1 MNEIA
6 NLARIVTSRS
16 LASLPLLDLRGPQS
30 NKENQ
35 FVAALTKA
43 PEVTQLQVVK
53 ALYGKATAVNLR
65 ALQKLQSR
73 VRSKLLNQLYFLDH
87 SDTRHLV
94 SRRYELECLDLLHK
108 VSILYAEREYKLTER
123 LLLRCLRL
131 AETGEFTQYIVQSA
145 RMLRNLHAEQRQ
157 VIAYKKASKLLQ
169 KAQQLLVWEDEAEQ
183 LYTDTQLALSGTV
196 AARRAVLALLP
207 GRIEQLEALHRRA
220 RSFTTYNNMY
230 RARLAYEELQGNYQ
244 EMIRV
249 TAAASRRLRDGKLN
263 ARRFDVR
270 FNHFVSIY
278 AYLRSRQPVQ
288 GLRLAEEYSRDF
300 HPSSG
305 NWFYFQEHH
314 VLLALHAQQY
324 ERAQQLMGVIMKNP
338 AYTIQR
344 EAALQRWDLY
354 KAYIEFVLP
363 PQRVTTARQRQM
375 AQWVLQLPEYSR
387 DKRGHNVAI
396 LVLQLLHFLRE
407 HDLEAVLLRLERLRK
422 YQQRHLYEPTTIRS
436 RLFLRLLQLI
446 VEKSFDAAQ
455 TAERGKALLQQ
466 LRDTP
471 PPGEAFSEVEIIP
484 YEHLWE
490 LVLTLLREGPPVAN
504 EPGPGDDG

>member
-16 LASLPLLDLRGPQS
+16 LASLPVLDLRSRQA
-30 NKENQ
+30 NKETQ
-35 FVAALTKA
+35 FVAALAKA
-43 PEVTQLQVVK
+43 PDSTQLQVVK
-53 ALYGKATAVNLR
+53 ALYGKATAANMR

-87 SDTRHLV
+87 SDPRHLV

-108 VSILYAEREYKLTER
+108 VSILYAERDFKLAER
-123 LLLRCLRL
+123 LLQRCLRL
-131 AETGEFTQYIVQSA
+131 AEAGEFTQYWVQSA

-157 VIAYKKASKLLQ
+157 AIPYKKITKVLLRT
-169 KAQQLLVWEDEAEQ
+169 QQLLAWEDEAEQ

-196 AARRAVLALLP
+196 AARRAVLTLMP
-207 GRIEQLEALHRRA
+207 DRIAQLEALHRRA
-220 RSFTTYNNMY
+220 RSFTTYNTVY
-230 RARLAYEELQGNYQ
+230 RARLAYEELQGNFQ

-263 ARRFDVR
+263 ARRFDLR
-270 FNHFVSIY
+270 FNHFVSVY
-278 AYLRSRQPVQ
+278 AYLRSRQPMQ

-300 HPSSG
+300 HPSSN

-314 VLLALHAQQY
+314 VLLALHAEQY
-324 ERAQQLMGVIMKNP
+324 ERAQQLMGIIAKNP
-338 AYTIQR
+338 AYAGQM
-344 EAALQRWDLY
+344 ESALQRWDLY

-363 PQRVTTARQRQM
+363 PQRVTTVRQRQM
-375 AQWVLQLPEYSR
+375 AQWLQLPEYSR

-407 HDLEAVLLRLERLRK
+407 RNLEAVLMRLERLRK
-422 YQQRHLYEPTTIRS
+422 YQQRHLYEPHTLRS

-446 VEKSFDAAQ
+446 VEKNFEADKA
-455 TAERGKALLQQ
+455 AERGKGLLQQ
-466 LRDTP
+466 LRETA
-471 PPGEAFSEVEIIP
+471 PPGEAFAEVEIIP

-490 LVLTLLREGPPVAN
+490 LVLGLLRQGAPVAN
-504 EPGPGDDG
+504 D

>member
-16 LASLPLLDLRGPQS
+16 LGSLPILDLRSRQV

-35 FVAALTKA
+35 FVAALTA
-43 PEVTQLQVVK
+43 SPEATQLQVVK
-53 ALYGKATAVNLR
+53 TLYGKATAANVR

-87 SDTRHLV
+87 TDPRHLV

-108 VSILYAEREYKLTER
+108 VSILYAEREYKLSER
-123 LLLRCLRL
+123 LLQRCLRL
-131 AETGEFTQYIVQSA
+131 AETGEFTHYVVQSA
-145 RMLRNLHAEQRQ
+145 RMLRNLYAEQRQ
-157 VIAYKKASKLLQ
+157 AIPYKKVVKTLAR
-169 KAQQLLVWEDEAEQ
+169 AQQILALEEEAEQ

-196 AARRAVLALLP
+196 ATRRSVLGLLP
-207 GRIEQLEALHRRA
+207 ERIVHLEGVHRRA
-220 RSFTTYNNMY
+220 RSFTTYNIVY
-230 RARLAYEELQGNYQ
+230 RIRLAHEELQGNYQ
-244 EMIRV
+244 EIIRV
-249 TAAASRRLRDGKLN
+249 TSAASRRLREGKLN
-263 ARRFDVR
+263 ARRFDIR
-270 FNHFVSIY
+270 FNHFMSIY

-288 GLRLAEEYSRDF
+288 GLRLAEEYNRDF
-300 HPSSG
+300 HPSSS

-314 VLLALHAQQY
+314 VLLALHAEQY
-324 ERAQQLMGVIMKNP
+324 ERAQQLLVVITKNP
-338 AYTIQR
+338 SYLIQR

-354 KAYIEFVLP
+354 KSYIDFVLP

-407 HDLEAVLLRLERLRK
+407 RNLEEVLLRLERLRK
-422 YQQRHLYEPTTIRS
+422 YQQRHLYEPATLRS

-446 VEKSFDAAQ
+446 VERNFDAAQ
-455 TAERGKALLQQ
+455 AAERGAPLLQQ

-471 PPGEAFSEVEIIP
+471 PPGEAFAEVEIIP

-490 LVLTLLREGPPVAN
+490 LVLGLLREGPPVAN
-504 EPGPGDDG
+504 EA